1 MQMKA
6 TISLCNVAQVTL
18 LLTW

>member
-6 TISLCNVAQVTL
+6 TIAPRNVAQVNL

>member
-6 TISLCNVAQVTL
+6 TISPCNVAQVTL